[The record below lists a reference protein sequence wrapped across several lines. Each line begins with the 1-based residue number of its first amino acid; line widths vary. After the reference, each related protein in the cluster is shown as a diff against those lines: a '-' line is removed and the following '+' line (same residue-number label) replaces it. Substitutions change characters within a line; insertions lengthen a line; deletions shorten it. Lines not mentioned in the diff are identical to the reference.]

1 MGLNIPV
8 WANENLI
15 NKVANI
21 FILKTRKE
29 GKKLFEMTPFM
40 LRSKT
45 GG

>member
-8 WANENLI
+8 WAKENLI

-21 FILKTRKE
+21 CILKKRKE

-40 LRSKT
+40 LHSKT